1 MYLKYT
7 VKVSHIQEVCVICPR
22 QPPWYQCLLLSRFNP
37 PWLSPRTIIPVA
49 IKKGIRYN
57 VLVFHGFR
65 VLSQLVDAGLAG
77 KNTFK
82 ERNRPCKKIIGEP

>member
-1 MYLKYT
+1 MRDLPSPASPVSMT
-7 VKVSHIQEVCVICPR
+7 V
-22 QPPWYQCLLLSRFNP
+22 LSRFNP